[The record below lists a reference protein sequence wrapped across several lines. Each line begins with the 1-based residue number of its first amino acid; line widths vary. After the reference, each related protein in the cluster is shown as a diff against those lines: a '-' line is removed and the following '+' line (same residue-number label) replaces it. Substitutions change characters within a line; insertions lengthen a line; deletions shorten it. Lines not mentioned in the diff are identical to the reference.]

1 MSKIPSIAMIPSAY
15 KSGKVYSVL
24 PSDGSA
30 DLNFARAS
38 EATRVNQNGL
48 IEKVGSNVPR
58 IDYTDGGCPKLLLEP
73 QSRNLITHSED
84 FSDASWL
91 RINGGLGSVPV
102 VTANQGLS
110 PDGSANADRVVF
122 DLGGGTS
129 SSDSSILANS
139 ITLGGVNQNTRSVY
153 IKSNTG
159 SNYNMVLGTNSPT
172 VDNSIVEI
180 VVTTEWQRFDLTHTP
195 TTTTTNFYFGL
206 RNAFGITGLSDT
218 ADILIWGAQLEE
230 QSYATSYIPTNGG
243 TVTRNAETAS
253 KANISNLINSSEG
266 VLYAEIKP
274 LTNSNY
280 GGIYLSD
287 NTTSNRL
294 FLVGTSTENEIAL
307 GGNGITTLRH
317 VELGLNDKYSKIAL
331 VYKVN
336 SVSLWVNG
344 VEVGTNNTFYTGNTL
359 TTLSLNDLD
368 LNPVFKGK
376 TKALKVY
383 NQALTDLELEEMT
396 GFKSFVQMANQLNYT
411 VI

>member
-1 MSKIPSIAMIPSAY
+1 MSNIPSIAMIPSAY

-24 PSDGSA
+24 PSDGSG
-30 DLNFARAS
+30 DLNFSRTS

-48 IEKVGSNVPR
+48 IETVGSNVPR

-73 QSRNLITHSED
+73 LSRNLITHSED

-129 SSDSSILANS
+129 SSDSSILSNS

-159 SNYNMVLGTNSPT
+159 SNYNMILGTNSPT

-195 TTTTTNFYFGL
+195 TTTRTNFYFGL

-230 QSYATSYIPTNGG
+230 QSYATSYIPTSGA
-243 TVTRNAETAS
+243 TATRVAETLS
-253 KANISNLINSSEG
+253 KTGLSNYINSNEG
-266 VLYAEIKP
+266 VLYAEIASFVQSG
-274 LTNSNY
+274 LDRGISLSN
-280 GGIYLSD
+280 G
-287 NTTSNRL
+287 TTSDAINI
-294 FLVGTSTENEIAL
+294 FYFSTSN
-307 GGNGITTLRH
+307 TLRILILSGGS
-317 VELGLNDKYSKIAL
+317 VLVNIDVSVSDITDFQKIAINYANNDVS
-331 VYKVN
+331 VY
-336 SVSLWVNG
+336 VNG
-344 VEVGTNNTFYTGNTL
+344 LLRGTDTNVTIPSGLSRLGFDYAGSSPFYGKVK
-359 TTLSLNDLD
+359 DLR
-368 LNPVFKGK
+368 
-376 TKALKVY
+376 VY
-383 NQALTDLELEEMT
+383 NEALTDTELIALT
-396 GFKSFVQMANQLNYT
+396 QV
-411 VI
+411 